1 MTTLEIIQNLRE
13 GKTDLITY
21 VTDLCGRIE
30 REDPNILAMVPGG
43 WDPERVLSEASQL
56 LERFPK
62 PEERPP
68 LFGMPV
74 GVKDIIRASG
84 FPTRCGS
91 KLPADFF
98 EGPEAECVSRIKDAG
113 GLVMGKTVT
122 TEFAYFEPGPTR
134 NPHNL
139 NHSPGGSSSGSAAG
153 VASGFFPFAL
163 GSQTGGSV
171 IRPAAYCGVV
181 GFKPSLGKI
190 PMDGVMPLSESLDH
204 LGIFCED
211 PSGIDP
217 LMGVIGQSWDSETVH
232 REPGK
237 WVLGVPDGP
246 YLHLATPHGLQYFE
260 ETIKEIQK
268 KGFEIRR
275 VKTLDNIEKMN
286 DHLLRLMWVEIA
298 DSHAAWF
305 EKYGH
310 LYSEKMTDAVKQGQA
325 VSREDHERFM
335 AEALAFRG
343 NMEDLMASQGIDAWI
358 CPATT
363 DSAPEGF
370 DSTGSPIMNFPWTYG
385 GLPAITLP
393 TGKDDLGLPQGL
405 QVVGA
410 FGQDEVLV
418 ARAQLIHDALST
430 N

>member
-1 MTTLEIIQNLRE
+1 MTTLEIIE
-13 GKTDLITY
+13 EIKKGKTDLIAY
-21 VTDLCGRIE
+21 VTSLCDRIAS
-30 REDPNILAMVPGG
+30 EDSKILAMVPGT
-43 WDPERVLSEASQL
+43 WDRERVISEASRL
-56 LERFPK
+56 LEQYPEL
-62 PEERPP
+62 EERPP
-68 LFGMPV
+68 LFGIPV
-74 GVKDIIRASG
+74 GIKDIIRTSG

-91 KLPADFF
+91 KLPENFF
-98 EGPEAECVSRIKDAG
+98 DGPEADCVKRIKNAG

-153 VASGFFPFAL
+153 VASGFFPYAL

-181 GFKPSLGKI
+181 GFKPSFGKI
-190 PMDGVMPLSESLDH
+190 PMEGVMPLSESLDH

-211 PSGIDP
+211 PTGIDP
-217 LMGVIGQSWDSETVH
+217 LMGVIGRNWNSETV
-232 REPGK
+232 RRDPGNP
-237 WVLGVPDGP
+237 VLGVPDGP

-260 ETIKEIQK
+260 ETVEKIRK
-268 KGFEIRR
+268 KGLEIRR
-275 VKTLDNIEKMN
+275 VKALGNIEEMN

-325 VSREDHERFM
+325 VSDEEHERFM
-335 AEALAFRG
+335 AEALAFRRS
-343 NMEDLMASQGIDAWI
+343 MEDLMASEGIDAWI

-393 TGKDDLGLPQGL
+393 VGKDDLGLPQGL
-405 QVVGA
+405 QVVGG

-418 ARAQLIHDALST
+418 ARAQLIHNALSS
-430 N
+430 